1 MSRTK
6 AGHVRLTDPGQSAET
21 PPSGGPVLS
30 GGDVRPGPVPIIR
43 IRRLIERGDLDQAA
57 DAARDLMPGERV
69 GWVL

>member
-1 MSRTK
+1 
-6 AGHVRLTDPGQSAET
+6 
-21 PPSGGPVLS
+21 LS